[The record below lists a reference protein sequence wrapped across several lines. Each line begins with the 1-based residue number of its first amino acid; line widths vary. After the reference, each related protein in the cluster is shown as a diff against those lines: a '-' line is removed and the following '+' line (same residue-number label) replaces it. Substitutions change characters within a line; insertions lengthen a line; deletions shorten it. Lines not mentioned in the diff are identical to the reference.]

1 MNKASTVKKKK
12 KKKKKTT
19 LGKSERTSE
28 LVDTTFLLFSEVV
41 GSEVEQSKAG
51 PKPGQQFLVSEAN
64 TL

>member
-1 MNKASTVKKKK
+1 MNKASTAKKKK
-12 KKKKKTT
+12 R
-19 LGKSERTSE
+19 LGKPERTSE
-28 LVDTTFLLFSEVV
+28 LGDTTFLLFSEVV

>member
-1 MNKASTVKKKK
+1 MNKASTAKKKK
-12 KKKKKTT
+12 KR
-19 LGKSERTSE
+19 LGKPERTSE